1 MTINRSVT
9 YSITTV
15 WGRIGEGR
23 KQRYPEKQ
31 YSRVPLPPS
40 EAVQCAT
47 LRLVAAMF
55 ILPQN
60 LGIKSIYLL
69 EVQMNLLKYGNYSP
83 GRTTTAAAPPGCRR
97 AGLEGRFRERFPD
110 DTRSITA
117 DVPSMPLSN
126 CCAAET
132 LAEAG

>member
-31 YSRVPLPPS
+31 YSRVPPPS

-83 GRTTTAAAPPGCRR
+83 GRTTTAVAPPGCRR
-97 AGLEGRFRERFPD
+97 AGGGGASGKITRRHALDNGR
-110 DTRSITA
+110 RSQH
-117 DVPSMPLSN
+117 
-126 CCAAET
+126 AAF
-132 LAEAG
+132 